1 MQGQGHARSASGSN
15 AVRRPQN
22 AKAAAQRL
30 AQVMAYQQADDD
42 DEEDELYEY
51 NPVAL
56 APSTAAIGLGG
67 RPNRTRTPLSVRTS
81 IEPQASTTR
90 PASLGIRPSAS
101 TDSLGQKPVR
111 ASTEANASAT
121 RPASIRTSIE
131 QHALTARPASV
142 LGIRPSSSSESL
154 DQQPMSARS
163 TTPIRTSLRSGSSLE
178 HQQQQHVHVHQHSHS
193 SIQTTSSTSAAVPSK
208 LTFQSKNT
216 LEQPPSARAPTTPL
230 AGNQLSSQSSI
241 PEQPLSA
248 RALAAN
254 RSGHF
259 GGKSVPVVPS
269 NVPLSLR
276 PVGSN
281 AAAIEP
287 QPEARKDKRLSV
299 DFGTF
304 KYKEPPTQ
312 PSSSALQDEVDMLQ
326 EENES
331 LLEKLRLAEERCE
344 EAEARARQLE
354 QQVANLGEGVSMEA
368 RLLSR
373 KQAALQQREA
383 ALKVAAQTYGGKSDE
398 LAALRTEA
406 ESLRTMTRRMILSQ
420 EEMEEVVL
428 KRCWLARYWSL
439 CVHYGIHTDVAGAK
453 QEYWSSLAPLPLEV
467 VLEAGQKAKD
477 ENSLLYNDP
486 EEREALPHDLSELSG
501 DGNVESML
509 LVDKGLRELTS
520 LKVEGAVALAMAQ
533 QRRLTALR
541 ATDDMRLPM
550 EGQSFSEAFELSP
563 EETED
568 VQFKQAWLT
577 YLWRRAKNHGVEP
590 DIAEERL
597 QFWINQGGQPL
608 TSHDAVHVE
617 RGLIELKKLGI
628 ETQLWKESRRSID
641 PENTQKM
648 QKENDF

>member
-1 MQGQGHARSASGSN
+1 MHGHARSGSN
-15 AVRRPQN
+15 AGRRPQN

-30 AQVMAYQQADDD
+30 AQVMACQQADDD

-51 NPVAL
+51 NPVA
-56 APSTAAIGLGG
+56 PSTAIGLAGG
-67 RPNRTRTPLSVRTS
+67 RPNRRSTPLSVRTS
-81 IEPQASTTR
+81 IEPPQASTTR
-90 PASLGIRPSAS
+90 PAIRPSTSIESLDQQPLQKGS
-101 TDSLGQKPVR
+101 TGISCIQTVRTSL
-111 ASTEANASAT
+111 EANASAT
-121 RPASIRTSIE
+121 RPSSIRTTVE
-131 QHALTARPASV
+131 PATRPASV

-154 DQQPMSARS
+154 DQQPLSARS
-163 TTPIRTSLRSGSSLE
+163 TTPIRTSG
-178 HQQQQHVHVHQHSHS
+178 
-193 SIQTTSSTSAAVPSK
+193 SK
-208 LTFQSKNT
+208 LTLQSKDT
-216 LEQPPSARAPTTPL
+216 WEQPPSAHAPTTPL
-230 AGNQLSSQSSI
+230 AGNQVLSSQSSI
-241 PEQPLSA
+241 LEQPLSA
-248 RALAAN
+248 RSLAAY
-254 RSGHF
+254 RSSNF
-259 GGKSVPVVPS
+259 GGKPIPCS
-269 NVPLSLR
+269 VPLSLR
-276 PVGSN
+276 PV
-281 AAAIEP
+281 ATEA

-304 KYKEPPTQ
+304 KYKEPPIQ

-354 QQVANLGEGVSMEA
+354 QQVASLGEGVSMEA
-368 RLLSR
+368 RLISR
-373 KQAALQQREA
+373 KEAALQQREA
-383 ALKVAAQTYGGKSDE
+383 ALKVAAQSYGGKGDE

-406 ESLRTMTRRMILSQ
+406 ESLRTMSRRMILSE

-428 KRCWLARYWSL
+428 KRCWLARYWTL
-439 CVHYGIHTDVAGAK
+439 CQTYGIHSDIAAAK

-477 ENSLLYNDP
+477 DNSLVYNDG
-486 EEREALPHDLSELSG
+486 EDRKTIGNDLNELSG

-509 LVDKGLRELTS
+509 LVDKALRELTS
-520 LKVEGAVALAMAQ
+520 LKVDGAVSLAMAQ
-533 QRRLTALR
+533 QSRPTSLR
-541 ATDDMRLPM
+541 ATDDMIRLAI
-550 EGQSFSEAFELSP
+550 EGQGFTESYELSP
-563 EETED
+563 EESED

-577 YLWRRAKNHGVEP
+577 YFWRRAKNHEVEA

-628 ETQLWKESRRSID
+628 ETQLWQETRRSID
-641 PENTQKM
+641 PKNTKKM